1 MLHTWEV
8 ILVSDQGNRCKCEC
22 VGTSDTSKALQAEVY
37 NAENEIIADVSG
49 IIDEKESGIY
59 LQQIK
64 VSDETVALDALLIP
78 ADPKPQQKWNT
89 TASEKIKVRGLGTL
103 NVKVDVE
110 IEVLGITSG
119 INLAVKSKVVA
130 KKRFVPI
137 PIKKTFE
144 GEILLDPNDYSPL
157 AVHIKEGERF
167 NRLIV

>member
-8 ILVSDQGNRCKCEC
+8 TLVSDQGNRCKCEC
-22 VGTSDTSKALQAEVY
+22 VGTSDTSKALQAEMY
-37 NAENEIIADVSG
+37 DAENEITADVSG

-78 ADPKPQQKWNT
+78 ADPKQGQKWNT

-110 IEVLGITSG
+110 IEVLGMSG
-119 INLAVKSKVVA
+119 GIRLGVKSDVVV
-130 KKRFVPI
+130 KKGFLRLKSMQLQV
-137 PIKKTFE
+137 E
-144 GEILLDPNDYSPL
+144 VLLDASDYSPL
-157 AVHIKEGERF
+157 EVDIKEGERF